1 MAGDWIKFELITLD
15 KPEVCQLADLANID
29 PDAVVGKLLRVWGWF
44 DQHTE
49 DGNAPSVSKKL
60 LDRLVGVIG
69 FCDFMIA
76 VGWMA
81 EVDTDGGSW
90 VSLPNFGRHNGQTA
104 KKRLL
109 GAKRAAA
116 HKVKAVSTN
125 EKSNAGSVTDASPKE
140 EKSREDQHNSTGA
153 TGSAGDGQADPQAPS
168 EMSLNWKPD
177 PDQLKAYAFAAG
189 IKPDAFTDDA
199 IGLFT
204 CHYTP
209 SGRIETHAAWVSLLV
224 KWVKRDQTYSAGSNV
239 RNFPP
244 RKEIAPD
251 FHSNSTDWADDLG
264 VL

>member
-15 KPEVCQLADLANID
+15 KPEVCQLADLAGID

-116 HKVKAVSTN
+116 HKVKASSSNAKT
-125 EKSNAGSVTDASPKE
+125 NAGSVTDASPKE
-140 EKSREDQHNSTGA
+140 EKSRDKDQHNSTGA
-153 TGSAGDGQADPQAPS
+153 SEPEVDEQGDPLAPS
-168 EMSLNWKPD
+168 EMHLSWKPD

-189 IKPDAFTDDA
+189 IKADAFTDDA

-209 SGRIETHAAWVSLLV
+209 SGRVETHAAWVSLLV
-224 KWVKRDQTYSAGSNV
+224 KWVKRDQTHNARGNV
-239 RNFPP
+239 RPFPARQSSIP
-244 RKEIAPD
+244 EFDSKGWTGRQQ
-251 FHSNSTDWADDLG
+251 
-264 VL
+264 